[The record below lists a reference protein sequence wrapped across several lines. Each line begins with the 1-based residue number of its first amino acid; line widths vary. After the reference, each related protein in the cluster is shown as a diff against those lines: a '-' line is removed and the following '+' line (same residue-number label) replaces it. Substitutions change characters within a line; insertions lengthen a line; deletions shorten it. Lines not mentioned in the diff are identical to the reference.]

1 MLWMH
6 RHTATTK
13 SGQEGRRLLHQH
25 DYRIFDFHLS
35 ESSTQ
40 QCFNDEMHVVF
51 ASAITNFVIF
61 LLTNAHLSISY
72 TSFFKNY
79 YTAFMILGNT
89 HVATV
94 RLTILDRLVD
104 IIDAPSNCIPAPNCT
119 INRVNLLQ
127 SISYF
132 PPLNVNAT
140 CSQSIYVSPEKGINC
155 KYLLHS
161 TQVHPL

>member
-1 MLWMH
+1 MEAGREFQQTKSREILLQFIDTVGELSMLWMH

-61 LLTNAHLSISY
+61 L
-72 TSFFKNY
+72 
-79 YTAFMILGNT
+79 
-89 HVATV
+89 
-94 RLTILDRLVD
+94 
-104 IIDAPSNCIPAPNCT
+104 
-119 INRVNLLQ
+119 
-127 SISYF
+127 
-132 PPLNVNAT
+132 
-140 CSQSIYVSPEKGINC
+140 
-155 KYLLHS
+155 
-161 TQVHPL
+161 

>member
-13 SGQEGRRLLHQH
+13 SGQEGRRLLHQY

-40 QCFNDEMHVVF
+40 QCFF
-51 ASAITNFVIF
+51 T
-61 LLTNAHLSISY
+61 
-72 TSFFKNY
+72 
-79 YTAFMILGNT
+79 FMILGNT
-89 HVATV
+89 RVPTV

-132 PPLNVNAT
+132 PLLNVNAT
-140 CSQSIYVSPEKGINC
+140 CSQSIYVSPEKEVNC
-155 KYLLHS
+155 KISLTIHS
-161 TQVHPL
+161 SSSSLISVTQ